1 MSLWARVAAEK
12 IRVLLL
18 AAILL
23 LVTSSQFI
31 TSEEQQSVSG
41 ERLLLDPAEQAM
53 QVANSEPMSTIRDA
67 VSFSGTTNATIRGH
81 SYGANS
87 STATGVGS
95 GDGNHWWK
103 TPVIGERFTVNAS
116 MDSWR
121 ANNSALILLINIHTN
136 QGLCASL
143 YVYWYEVG
151 NQSIDCNSP
160 QSGGFIY
167 IRVSIN
173 YHYAEENVEANYSI
187 EVTESILD
195 QTTTEYE
202 FPDGD
207 LGTDSTYYNPATL
220 EPGMSITGT
229 LEQGWNT
236 DDYIHLLQG
245 LNTVHR
251 VNVTLTGISDFDF
264 RLEAYQS
271 LGDCNLYY
279 STDFLSRFLD
289 CRVTGNN
296 PIVHLWD
303 TRGYRPNHGNWTASY
318 TIEQINPIEDE
329 STGDISGPKFV
340 AVNETHSGSVETNW
354 DTQDDYAIIIEHG
367 HEMKFRLSTS
377 ANITL
382 RIPWNER
389 CNSGDVTDIMVQ
401 AGMPLEL
408 SCTTT
413 NASDAFHI
421 SLIPMTSEV
430 ATYTIISRAGQ
441 TRSDMVC
448 CENDAG
454 TGRDAPP
461 FADYEQAI
469 SLPLG
474 TSNGSFIHVTD
485 TSDGYKLDIPPGE
498 GRMVFIQGNSVHAVG
513 WGTWTSQGDLLYS
526 IFQNTGDVISTPI
539 FGIYPL
545 DLQTSRRELHPEVY
559 APQNYSISVH
569 SFSAPDLTWYD
580 HSSAHFPAYIG
591 SGSSF
596 SIPDYASVN
605 LSAWRLGSSSSYS
618 KSIPLEFDP
627 TESLRITATQASG
640 GAVRLQAVGSSGV
653 YFEDTQVTL
662 KKYLERTSI
671 VEWYRVIFSGL
682 DGSELTV
689 SVTQPTLTTSTREEN
704 AWISSPGTVWGR
716 LGTSSDEGFDAQDYW
731 TVTLNYGHSYQLS
744 LQVMDGLQAQFQGG
758 WGYDSMIIGSCS
770 PSPGGNELTYNT
782 TFRVEHI
789 SGNGRYHL
797 DLRYGGSCSS
807 VVPSLSDQYSQSSA
821 SPGES
826 IYLRLDLPSGT
837 DELDERNISV
847 DLFAADGSFVTDLPF
862 EHFGELQ
869 GQSWN
874 EYRDVRVGIP
884 DAVSVGLGIFGGSYF
899 VRLMLEDIVIDSM
912 GLNIQAS
919 DVVLASSAFSVLGP
933 GDTPRWLVDV
943 HARASSAPQEWNFT
957 LNETWM
963 RDVDGT
969 PVVIDPVQVSTPTT
983 DSGIG
988 LVETSLPWQPRPGSL
1003 IFQTCTISTPAREP
1017 GIEAAEI
1024 ESIQS
1029 WTVGLIDLTQYAPS
1043 GRGPYTPSS
1052 ERPTNDLFITIRA
1065 LMQGGIP
1072 MAGVSGVAE
1081 VYDSDRLWQHNM
1093 RQSHRF
1099 GTDGWGEDV
1108 IRVDYALLAAG
1119 NYTVELTVDDAWSD
1133 WIESVV
1139 QVFEFEVLD
1148 ASGADS
1154 PDTITDER
1162 GLSLTATARR
1172 DTLVAGETIIIDWS
1186 VEGGQPLNVLEW
1198 YLFDSAGRVLAAD
1211 TTAQV
1216 GQTEGVLSIV
1226 IPDSLAISL
1235 RATVLLTA
1243 TGLHGTESS
1252 VWIYIG
1258 NLEDDTGLIV
1268 NVKPNLARPGDT
1280 LTVSLELDSDIDYLY
1295 WVWSLYEGGYEI
1307 AEGEGWVEAT
1317 EAEFSIELE
1326 QRDLQTLVLSVT
1338 VVDGEGTTHQKS
1350 VTIELRDLVELAV
1363 ESAFDTNA
1371 GDPLT
1376 LEWSVTSPS
1385 LTNADEATS
1394 ITIQLIQMGTGTVA
1408 YETSRLV
1415 SGYSGKMDVLIP
1427 METRPGTYLLHV
1439 ELETVG
1445 GATLSSQSLI
1455 DVHEPREKNIILGV
1469 ELPPWSSILS
1479 GVASTLLI
1487 LNLVAIWAVLIVG
1500 RRRRAAAEAGEELED
1515 DSGYDIDHLMDN
1527 LGTELQSYPLSGDS
1541 TQGSHPPSI
1550 LGGMVHDDGFEW
1562 LEHPAESGV
1571 WWYRTDRMEEWIRS
1585 N

>member
-87 STATGVGS
+87 SIATGMGG

-121 ANNSALILLINIHTN
+121 TNYSANNSGLYLRFSIHTN
-136 QGLCASL
+136 QGTCQSFTR
-143 YVYWYEVG
+143 YWYDVG
-151 NQSIDCNSP
+151 NQSIACNSP

-173 YHYAEENVEANYSI
+173 YNDAEEDVEANYSI

-202 FPDGD
+202 YPDGD
-207 LGTDSTYYNPATL
+207 LGADSTYYNPATL

-229 LEQGWNT
+229 LEQGWYP

-251 VNVTLTGISDFDF
+251 VNVTVTGTLGSYNQ
-264 RLEAYQS
+264 LSVHQS
-271 LGDCNLYY
+271 LGDCLWSW
-279 STDFLSRFLD
+279 STDGVVLYLD
-289 CRVTGNN
+289 CRVTGSN
-296 PIVHLWD
+296 PVVKITTSNGWQ
-303 TRGYRPNHGNWTASY
+303 GANQNWTASY

-329 STGDISGPKFV
+329 STGDISGTKII
-340 AVNETHSGSVETNW
+340 AVNTTHTGSVETNW

-454 TGRDAPP
+454 TGSDAPP
-461 FADYEQAI
+461 AYDSEWAI
-469 SLPLG
+469 SLALG
-474 TSNGSFIHVTD
+474 TRNGSFIHVTD
-485 TSDGYKLDIPPGE
+485 TSDGYKLEIPPGE
-498 GRMVFIQGNSVHAVG
+498 GRIVFIQGNSVHAG
-513 WGTWTSQGDLLYS
+513 GATTWTSQGDLLYS

-569 SFSAPDLTWYD
+569 SFSAPDVSWTD
-580 HSSAHFPAYIG
+580 HSTPHFPAYIG

-596 SIPDYASVN
+596 SIPEYASVN

-618 KSIPLEFDP
+618 MSIPLEFDP

-640 GAVRLQAVGSSGV
+640 AAVFVRAYDWISSNS
-653 YFEDTQVTL
+653 YAEETQVTL

-671 VEWYRVIFSGL
+671 IEWRWVTFSGL

-689 SVTQPTLTTSTREEN
+689 SVTQPDLTTSSREEN
-704 AWISSPGTVWGR
+704 TWISSPGTVWGR

-731 TVTLNYGHSYQLS
+731 TVTVYRGSFYQLT
-744 LQVMDGLQAQFQGG
+744 LQVLDGLEAHLGSPQYSA
-758 WGYDSMIIGSCS
+758 YDSKVLGACISGQ
-770 PSPGGNELTYNT
+770 NESTNIT
-782 TFRVEHI
+782 VRVDHI
-789 SGNGRYHL
+789 SGSGRYHL

-807 VVPSLSDQYSQSSA
+807 VVPSLNNQYSQSSA

-837 DELDERNISV
+837 GELDGRNLSV
-847 DLFAADGSFVTDLPF
+847 ELFAPDGSFVTDLPF
-862 EHFGELQ
+862 EHFGELH
-869 GQSWN
+869 QSWN

-884 DAVSVGLGIFGGSYF
+884 DDVSEGSYF
-899 VRLMLEDIVIDSM
+899 VRLMLEDIVIDSTY
-912 GLNIQAS
+912 LNILAS
-919 DVVLASSAFSVLGP
+919 DVVWASSAFSVLGP

-943 HARASSAPQEWNFT
+943 HARASSAPQEWSFS

-969 PVVIDPVQVSTPTT
+969 PVVIEPVQVSTPTT

-1003 IFQTCTISTPAREP
+1003 IFQTCSISTPAREP
-1017 GIEAAEI
+1017 SIEAAEI
-1024 ESIQS
+1024 ESSRS

-1133 WIESVV
+1133 WVESVV
-1139 QVFEFEVLD
+1139 SVFVFEVLD
-1148 ASGADS
+1148 ASDADF
-1154 PDTITDER
+1154 PDAITDER

-1198 YLFDSAGRVLAAD
+1198 YLLDSAGRVLAAD

-1235 RATVLLTA
+1235 RATVQLTA

-1280 LTVSLELDSDIDYLY
+1280 LTVSMELDSDIDYLY

-1338 VVDGEGTTHQKS
+1338 VVDGGGTTHQKS

-1371 GDPLT
+1371 GDQLT

-1394 ITIQLIQMGTGTVA
+1394 ITIQLIQMGTGTVS

-1415 SGYSGKMDVLIP
+1415 NGYSGKMDVLIP

-1479 GVASTLLI
+1479 GGASTLLI

-1515 DSGYDIDHLMDN
+1515 DRGYDIDDLVDD
-1527 LGTELQSYPLSGDS
+1527 LGIELQSYPLSGDS
-1541 TQGSHPPSI
+1541 TQGLHPPSI

-1571 WWYRTDRMEEWIRS
+1571 WWYRTDRMEEWTRS
-1585 N
+1585 D